1 MFTRKKR
8 LVERKEFYI
17 ALVAILGVGYLM
29 GNLFLSPEDTDQ
41 KDNVGAKVSQTVK
54 QNQDKADNIS
64 ENRDMNS
71 DEVSENSDINS
82 DNSVQENQSGEYY
95 LVKESDGVIKVYRY
109 DENGEESLLKKTD
122 ILFSLLSEEDQELF
136 SKGVVVQT
144 DDELL
149 ELLQDFES

>member
-41 KDNVGAKVSQTVK
+41 KDNVSAKVSQTVK